1 MHLKQE
7 TRYEQVIKKSR
18 FICCMKRVKTEEE
31 ARDYIEEIRKEFN
44 DASHVCH
51 AYVIGPNNEIQ
62 RSSDNKEPAGTAG
75 VPMLEAILNNDMN
88 DMVAC
93 VVRYFGGIKLGAGG
107 LIRAYSSSVSEAL
120 QQTDKTIDVIFK
132 QYSIT
137 YPYELS
143 GTLESWLRN
152 NTSIKDFMYDEKVT
166 CLFETDDLDIE
177 EKIQNLT
184 SGSVSCEYIK
194 DVLHAKDVTSSQT

>member
-1 MHLKQE
+1 MHLKIE

-18 FICCMKRVKTEEE
+18 FIACMKHVKSEEE
-31 ARDYIEEIRKEFN
+31 AREYIEMIRKEFN
-44 DASHVCH
+44 DATHVCH
-51 AYVIGPNNEIQ
+51 AYVIGKNNEIQ

-75 VPMLEAILNNDMN
+75 APMLEALLNSDMQ
-88 DMVAC
+88 DTVVC

-107 LIRAYSSSVSEAL
+107 LMRAYSSTVSDAL
-120 QQTDKTIDVIFK
+120 QQAPKTIDVIYK

-143 GTLESWLRN
+143 GTLENYLRN
-152 NTSIKDFMYDEKVT
+152 NTSIKDFLYDEKVT
-166 CLFETDDLDIE
+166 CLFETDDSSIE

-194 DVLHAKDVTSSQT
+194 DVLHPKDIIS

>member
-1 MHLKQE
+1 MQLKNE

-18 FICCMKRVKTEEE
+18 FIACLKPVKSEEE
-31 ARDYIEEIRKEFN
+31 ARNYIESIRKEFS
-44 DASHVCH
+44 DSSHVCH
-51 AYVIGPNNEIQ
+51 AYVIGDHNEIQ

-75 VPMLEAILNNDMN
+75 VPMLEAILKNDMQN
-88 DMVAC
+88 MCAC

-107 LIRAYSSSVSEAL
+107 LIRAYSSSVSDAI
-120 QQTDKTIDVIFK
+120 QQADKTIDVIFK
-132 QYSIT
+132 QYSVT

-143 GTLESWLRN
+143 GSLENYLRN
-152 NTSIKDFMYDEKVT
+152 NTDIKDFLYDEKVT
-166 CLFETDDLDIE
+166 CLFETDIQDIQ

-194 DVLHAKDVTSSQT
+194 DVIHPKDITS